1 MALCKFSSEQL
12 IDGYTMLDNLFIHQ
26 YLPVAD
32 EFAVKV
38 YVYGLFQCKN
48 ITGKDNSIEGMS
60 LALGVEQKEIIQA
73 FDYWENLG
81 VVRYLSREPLAVEY
95 LPIKQSIGRVK
106 KYSPEKYADFIK
118 QLESLFVER
127 ILTQNELLNYVEIIE
142 EYKIKP
148 EAMIMIAS
156 YCINLKGGKV
166 HSNYIF
172 TVAKSWANE
181 GVTTVE
187 KVDEKLKDL
196 ESNTENM
203 RQVFYELGLKS
214 TPDWEDKQ
222 SFIKWNTSWGF
233 DLESILYT
241 AKMCKRRGGMFRLD
255 SMLDNF
261 YRLGLY
267 TLEDI
272 KEHTEYIKQMQD
284 LARSVTKALGL
295 YYEVIDPI
303 VENYIAVWLKQGF
316 DSQGIMYLAKYCMR
330 RNIRTLESMNYV
342 VKEFYDNGFIHS
354 DAIFE
359 YIQKKK
365 GIDTDIK
372 RIIETMGSMRNVN
385 NSDRDLYRTWT
396 ATWGFEMDVLLYT
409 AELSKG
415 KSHSFA
421 YMNQLLS
428 TWHTNNIHS
437 LEGCK
442 KAWEAT
448 GSANNA
454 NSTTKQ
460 KLSMERQYTEEEL
473 DALLG
478 TDNFDF

>member
-26 YLPVAD
+26 YLPISDDFV
-32 EFAVKV
+32 VKV
-38 YVYGLFQCKN
+38 YIYGLFQCKN
-48 ITGKDNSIEGMS
+48 ITGGDNSIEGIS
-60 LALGVEQKEIIQA
+60 LALGVEQNEILQA

-81 VVRYLSREPLAVEY
+81 IVRYSSREPLIVEY
-95 LPIKQSIGRVK
+95 LPIKQNIARVK

-118 QLESLFVER
+118 QLEILFAEK

-142 EYKIKP
+142 EYKIKA

-156 YCINLKGGKV
+156 YCINLKGAKV
-166 HSNYIF
+166 HSNYVF

-187 KVDEKLKDL
+187 KVEKKLKEL

-222 SFIKWNTSWGF
+222 SFIKWNSSWGF
-233 DLESILYT
+233 DLESIIFT
-241 AKMCKRRGGMFRLD
+241 AKQCKRRGGMFRLEA
-255 SMLDNF
+255 MLDNF

-272 KEHTEYIKQMQD
+272 KEHTEYIKHMQE
-284 LARSVTKALGL
+284 LAKKVTKALGL

-303 VENYIAVWLKQGF
+303 VENYIAVWKKNGF
-316 DSQGIMYLAKYCMR
+316 DEQGIMMLAEYCMR
-330 RNIRTLESMNYV
+330 RNIRTLEGMNYV
-342 VKEFYDNGFIHS
+342 VGEFYNGGFIS
-354 DAIFE
+354 NEAVAE
-359 YIQKKK
+359 NIQKKK
-365 GIDTDIK
+365 NIDNDIK
-372 RIIETMGSMRNVN
+372 RIIESIGSMRNVN
-385 NSDRDLYRTWT
+385 NADRDAYKTWT
-396 ATWGFEMDVLLYT
+396 EAWGFGMETLNYT

-415 KSHSFA
+415 KSHSFT

-428 TWHTNNIHS
+428 NWHTNNIHS
-437 LEGCK
+437 LADCQ
-442 KAWEAT
+442 KAWQ
-448 GSANNA
+448 SSNNGINKA
-454 NSTTKQ
+454 P
-460 KLSMERQYTEEEL
+460 KLSVERQYKEEDL
-473 DALLG
+473 DALIEA
-478 TDNFDF
+478 DNFDF